1 MGNLFEQK
9 YPNNVRTVSGLNNI
23 PFQDDVVIEVDT
35 TLGAASI
42 NLLDIPV
49 SSGFGYWSTQYK
61 LYIVDKS
68 NNAGVNNITVNAP
81 VGTKING
88 GASFTISSNGAS
100 LLVRVASNNNYV
112 GQYSVIAGGTGNGH
126 IIADEGVNLPQ
137 QPILDFVGEGVT
149 VTNGV
154 GKTIVTVGGGGG
166 ATVWNDIQNLNYYD
180 YPLAKASGIL
190 PQYTIEGNKIT
201 LRGLLFVPLD
211 GFATANFITN
221 AYSYRDVG
229 NAVLDTSGLNVS
241 SVINANGNTLYGRQG
256 IFLTGDTATRQNLPL
271 IATPVARD
279 INFTNVI
286 ATRRFVGGFG
296 NPVVLYRSLVTLR
309 ICSLVTSASSSLGL
323 GVGSLAMFSPFNEEF
338 GGFNNSP
345 LFANDPL
352 ALLISR
358 ATDGQP
364 ASDFISVTDDAP
376 FTIPA
381 SVNVNPFTV
390 NAHDINSLGGFFINL
405 EGLTGYLN

>member
-9 YPNNVRTVSGLNNI
+9 YPNNIRQISGLNNI
-23 PFQDDVVIEVDT
+23 PFQDDVILECDSSA
-35 TLGAASI
+35 GAVSI

-49 SSGFGYWSTQYK
+49 TNNIGYWSTQYK

-68 NNAGVNNITVNAP
+68 NNAGTNNITVNAP
-81 VGTKING
+81 VGSKING

-137 QPILDFVGEGVT
+137 QPILDFQGTGVT
-149 VTNGV
+149 VTDGV
-154 GKTIVTVGGGGG
+154 GKTIVTIGGGV
-166 ATVWNDIQNLNYYD
+166 APTVWNDIQNLDYYD
-180 YPLAKASGIL
+180 YVAAKASGIL
-190 PQYTIEGNKIT
+190 PQYTIEGNKIS
-201 LRGLLFVPLD
+201 LRGLLYIPLD
-211 GFATANFITN
+211 GFSTPNYITN
-221 AYSYRDVG
+221 ANSYRDVG
-229 NAVLDTSGLNVS
+229 NAVLDTSGLNIMEMV
-241 SVINANGNTLYGRQG
+241 NANGNTLYGRQG
-256 IFLTGDTATRQNLPL
+256 LFLTGDTATKKNLPL
-271 IATPVARD
+271 LATPVARD
-279 INFTNVI
+279 INFTNLI

-309 ICSLVTSASSSLGL
+309 ICSLVTTASSSLGL
-323 GVGSLAMFSPFNEEF
+323 GVGSLAIFSPFNEEF
-338 GGFNNSP
+338 GGYNNSP

-352 ALLISR
+352 AFLISK
-358 ATDGQP
+358 ATAGQP
-364 ASDFISVTDDAP
+364 ANDYISANDDAP

-390 NAHDINSLGGFFINL
+390 NAHDIKSLGGFFINL